1 MDHEFEQ
8 FMTALGQK
16 YARTQS
22 DAAAAQDLQGSNS
35 TADEDFLHQLA
46 ELAPQI
52 VDRWTQYLAAGG
64 DLTMDQAFFGE
75 GNYALRRAQGNRKA
89 DRDYAFL
96 HWLHLEQA
104 AYSGGGRPPNL
115 AELARLFDADNWQ
128 SVVQDYL
135 SYRSAISGLPPLKQQ
150 HCGSSNSAVQTP
162 TSPDAPP

>member
-1 MDHEFEQ
+1 MDNEFEQ
-8 FMTALGQK
+8 FMTALVQK
-16 YARTQS
+16 YAGTQS
-22 DAAAAQDLQGSNS
+22 DVNAVRDVEGSNT
-35 TADEDFLHQLA
+35 TADEDFLHRLA

-52 VDRWTQYLAAGG
+52 IDRWTKYLAAGG

-75 GNYALRRAQGNRKA
+75 GNYALRRAQGGRKA

-104 AYSGGGRPPNL
+104 ASSSGGRPPNL

-135 SYRSAISGLPPLKQQ
+135 SYRSAVSGLPPLK
-150 HCGSSNSAVQTP
+150 
-162 TSPDAPP
+162 